1 LKKREKPRGNAVCDS
16 GVCRRGLTKDGKVV
30 RHSITT
36 GENARP
42 MTQQELDAEHEKR
55 EKAVDMMAMEKAIL
69 FEEQK
74 GEAKRVVMVDEEVE
88 DDVKEVNKAHG
99 IEAFAAGE
107 YVQALLLHCL
117 ALDKADELPNKGI
130 QKRYCV

>member
-1 LKKREKPRGNAVCDS
+1 
-16 GVCRRGLTKDGKVV
+16 
-30 RHSITT
+30 
-36 GENARP
+36 
-42 MTQQELDAEHEKR
+42 MR
-55 EKAVDMMAMEKAIL
+55 EKAVDTAMEKAIL

-107 YVQALLLHCL
+107 YVQALLLRICPIADGWREQFELGPYPCL
-117 ALDKADELPNKGI
+117 NTVADMSCMGLLV
-130 QKRYCV
+130 QLHV